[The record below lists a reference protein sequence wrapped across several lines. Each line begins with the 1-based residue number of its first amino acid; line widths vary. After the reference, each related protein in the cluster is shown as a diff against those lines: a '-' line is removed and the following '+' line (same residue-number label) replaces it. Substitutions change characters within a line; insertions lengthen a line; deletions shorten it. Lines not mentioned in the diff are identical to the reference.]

1 MCYIA
6 TVGWDKKIHIW
17 SDDKDEEVETTKI
30 LPYSNVITHHEDIM
44 SAVYCL
50 KTKLIYTGGHDGT
63 LFAWNFDTGTCKYQL
78 HINDETCTSKNFIR
92 ESKSVDQLLILNERN
107 KLVSMTP
114 DQTLRFWS
122 LVDTA
127 APTFK
132 YHCRH
137 PDDDHLTAIAFTQ
150 DNNILVTGDTSG

>member
-1 MCYIA
+1 
-6 TVGWDKKIHIW
+6 
-17 SDDKDEEVETTKI
+17 
-30 LPYSNVITHHEDIM
+30 
-44 SAVYCL
+44 
-50 KTKLIYTGGHDGT
+50 
-63 LFAWNFDTGTCKYQL
+63 
-78 HINDETCTSKNFIR
+78 
-92 ESKSVDQLLILNERN
+92 
-107 KLVSMTP
+107 MTP